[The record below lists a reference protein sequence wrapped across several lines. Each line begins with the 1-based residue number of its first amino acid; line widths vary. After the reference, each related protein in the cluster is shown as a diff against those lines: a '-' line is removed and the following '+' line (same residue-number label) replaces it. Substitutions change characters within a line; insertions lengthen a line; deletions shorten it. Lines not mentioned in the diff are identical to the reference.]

1 MNRLILFMIGIVL
14 VGIAGFALV
23 WFGVGRELQ
32 PGAVR
37 TLINLRDG
45 KAAVVLEE
53 AHASFRQRWSAEDL
67 TAYWDW
73 WGNEWGAF
81 FEILA
86 RRGVSTSTRDG
97 ETRKGLTLEVGFMKR
112 KARVQYEFLA
122 LEEGPILTHFRLYE
136 LDEGIGREADRDEL
150 TERVRTLM
158 ARYDASDWVG
168 LYAAQSFEL
177 QKAQP
182 LGKLRTEMT
191 RLRAV
196 TGPVK
201 ALRLAN
207 SETGPQKTTPQK
219 ANPPKNSVTQTFD
232 VDFEKTQGRV
242 MVSQQ
247 FEDGRWHITGF
258 ALEPVR

>member
-1 MNRLILFMIGIVL
+1 MGN
-14 VGIAGFALV
+14 
-23 WFGVGRELQ
+23 GRERLRQ
-32 PGAVR
+32 VR
-37 TLINLRDG
+37 ADTLRGGLSNDQLR
-45 KAAVVLEE
+45 
-53 AHASFRQRWSAEDL
+53 
-67 TAYWDW
+67 
-73 WGNEWGAF
+73 
-81 FEILA
+81 
-86 RRGVSTSTRDG
+86 VS
-97 ETRKGLTLEVGFMKR
+97 GL
-112 KARVQYEFLA
+112 
-122 LEEGPILTHFRLYE
+122 
-136 LDEGIGREADRDEL
+136 EL

-219 ANPPKNSVTQTFD
+219 ANPPKNSVTQTFE

-242 MVSQQ
+242 MVSQL